1 MQMREL
7 LDIIDNI
14 DLVEA
19 LDTPLEYKQTDSNIF
34 EFAFE
39 TPSGEKHT
47 GMILFHKNR
56 SNYATLLYE
65 INDSFDGFNTE
76 GFARKILSTVIA
88 CALVWIKQN
97 PKIMYVG
104 YSAAKD
110 DGTNDRRGV
119 YQSLT
124 QQLSRRYGFAVVKN
138 DPSSGEYI
146 VQVR

>member
-1 MQMREL
+1 MYMREL
-7 LDIIDNI
+7 IDIIDNL

-19 LDTPLEYKQTDSNIF
+19 LDTPLAYKQTDSNIF
-34 EFAFE
+34 EFSFD
-39 TPSGEKHT
+39 TPSGAKHN
-47 GMILFHKNR
+47 GMVLFHKNR
-56 SNYATLLYE
+56 STYATLLYE
-65 INDSFDGFNTE
+65 INESFDGFNTE

-97 PKIMYVG
+97 PKIIHIG
-104 YSAAKD
+104 YSADKD

-124 QQLSRRYGFAVVKN
+124 QQLSRRYGFKVVTN

>member
-19 LDTPLEYKQTDSNIF
+19 LDTPLEYKQTDPNIF
-34 EFAFE
+34 EFSFD
-39 TPSGEKHT
+39 TPSGEKHS
-47 GMILFHKNR
+47 GMVLFHRNK
-56 SNYATLLYE
+56 SNYATLIYE
-65 INDSFDGFNTE
+65 INESFDGFNTE

-88 CALVWIKQN
+88 SALDWIKQN
-97 PKIMYVG
+97 PKIMYIG

-124 QQLSRRYGFAVVKN
+124 RQLSKRYGFKVVTN

>member
-1 MQMREL
+1 MREL

-19 LDTPLEYKQTDSNIF
+19 LDTPLEYKQTDPNIF
-34 EFAFE
+34 EFAFD
-39 TPSGEKHT
+39 TPSGEQHS
-47 GMILFHKNR
+47 GMVLFHRNK
-56 SNYATLLYE
+56 SNYATLIYE

-88 CALVWIKQN
+88 SALDWIKQN
-97 PKIMYVG
+97 PKVIYIG
-104 YSAAKD
+104 YSADKD
-110 DGTNDRRGV
+110 DGTNDRRRV

-124 QQLSRRYGFAVVKN
+124 QQLSKKYGFAVVKN

>member
-1 MQMREL
+1 
-7 LDIIDNI
+7 
-14 DLVEA
+14 VEA
-19 LDTPLEYKQTDSNIF
+19 LDTPLEYKQTDPNIF
-34 EFAFE
+34 EFSFD
-39 TPSGEKHT
+39 TPSGEKHS
-47 GMILFHKNR
+47 GMVLFHRNK
-56 SNYATLLYE
+56 SNYATLIYE

-97 PKIMYVG
+97 PKIMYIG

-124 QQLSRRYGFAVVKN
+124 RQLSKRYGFKVVTN